1 MAITYAPPTAAHTKN
16 YAGIIAIARA
26 KLDELQDES
35 FLSTHPGVVG
45 SDNALYLDLVKEEFY
60 FDDFSVHGAVVF
72 DQGQVRAL
80 LVTLSELVDY
90 STKAHDMRKIIDAS
104 IANAIDRHYDTS
116 KCATATQYMVTRL
129 PEDLDITVLTGMLS
143 NYSSFGWASEFGA
156 VISVLTVLAKDRE
169 DARPLVRQALKGAH
183 AAMASY
189 SFDQPD
195 KVAKITRGL
204 DPDALLSLYDELS
217 DSPVV
222 HLVTNEAVRQL
233 ASDKFAPASWCDQ
246 LITRLLERGES
257 GVIRDTPWGQALHLS
272 ILKSELGISNLL
284 RRTFKLKF
292 KAESIV
298 RQSRHAAYMELWANP
313 GISVVTRRKG
323 DSSGYIARC
332 DVKTLASRR
341 PDLVELLAQ

>member
-1 MAITYAPPTAAHTKN
+1 MAITYAPTSAQTHT
-16 YAGIIAIARA
+16 YAGTIAIARA
-26 KLDELQDES
+26 KLDELSDEDY
-35 FLSTHPGVVG
+35 LVTRPGVLG
-45 SDNALYLDLVKEEFY
+45 TDNALYLDLIQEELY
-60 FDDFSVHGAVVF
+60 FGDFSVDGAVVF

-80 LVTLSELVDY
+80 MVPLAEMVDR
-90 STKAHDMRKIIDAS
+90 STKPHDLRQIIDAS
-104 IANAIDRHYDTS
+104 IANAIDRHYDTG
-116 KCATATQYMVTRL
+116 KCGTATQYMVTRL
-129 PEDLDITVLTGMLS
+129 PEDLDIEVLTGMLS

-169 DARPLVRQALKGAH
+169 DARPLVRKALKGAH

-204 DPDALLSLYDELS
+204 DPDALLSLYDDLS

-233 ASDKFAPASWCDQ
+233 ASDKFAPASWCGK
-246 LITRLLERGES
+246 LITRLLESGEKEI
-257 GVIRDTPWGQALHLS
+257 IRTTPWGQALHLS

-284 RRTFKLKF
+284 RRMLKLKF
-292 KAESIV
+292 RAESIA

-323 DSSGYIARC
+323 DPSDYIARC

-341 PDLVELLAQ
+341 PDLVELLAK

>member
-1 MAITYAPPTAAHTKN
+1 MAITYAPTAASTKT

-26 KLDELQDES
+26 KLDEMPDES

-45 SDNALYLDLVKEEFY
+45 SDNTLYLDLVKEEFY
-60 FDDFSVHGAVVF
+60 FGDFSVDGAVIF

-80 LVTLSELVDY
+80 LVTLSEMVDY

-116 KCATATQYMVTRL
+116 KCATATQHMVTRL

-143 NYSSFGWASEFGA
+143 NYSSFGWAAEFGT

-169 DARPLVRQALKGAH
+169 DVRPLVRQSLDGAPAAL
-183 AAMASY
+183 MSY
-189 SFDQPD
+189 SLDQPTQ
-195 KVAKITRGL
+195 VAKITRGL
-204 DPDALLSLYDELS
+204 DPDALLSLYDDLS

-233 ASDKFAPASWCDQ
+233 ASDKFAPASWCGK
-246 LITRLLERGES
+246 LITRLLESGEKEI
-257 GVIRDTPWGQALHLS
+257 IRTTPWGQALHLS

-284 RRTFKLKF
+284 RRMLKLKF
-292 KAESIV
+292 RAESIA

-323 DSSGYIARC
+323 DSSDYIARC

-341 PDLVELLAQ
+341 PDLVELLAK

>member
-1 MAITYAPPTAAHTKN
+1 MAITYAPTSAPIKT

-26 KLDELQDES
+26 KLDELPDES

-45 SDNALYLDLVKEEFY
+45 YDKTLYLELIQEELY
-60 FDDFSVHGAVVF
+60 FGDFSVDGAVVF

-80 LVTLSELVDY
+80 MVSLAEMVDR
-90 STKAHDMRKIIDAS
+90 STKPHDLRKIIDAS

-116 KCATATQYMVTRL
+116 KCDTATQYMVTRL
-129 PEDLDITVLTGMLS
+129 PEDLDIEVLTGMLS
-143 NYSSFGWASEFGA
+143 NYSSFGWASEFGT

-204 DPDALLSLYDELS
+204 EPDALLSLYDDLS

-233 ASDKFAPASWCDQ
+233 ASDKFAPTSWCDQ

-292 KAESIV
+292 KAESIAA
-298 RQSRHAAYMELWANP
+298 QSRHAAYMELWGNP
-313 GISVVTRRKG
+313 GICVESRRKA
-323 DSSGYIARC
+323 DKSDYIARC
-332 DVKTLASRR
+332 DVKTLALRR
-341 PDLVELLAQ
+341 PDLVELLAE

>member
-1 MAITYAPPTAAHTKN
+1 MAIIYAPTSAQTHTYAGT
-16 YAGIIAIARA
+16 IAIARA
-26 KLDELQDES
+26 KLDELSDEDY
-35 FLSTHPGVVG
+35 LVTRPGVLVT
-45 SDNALYLDLVKEEFY
+45 DNALYLDLIQEELY
-60 FDDFSVHGAVVF
+60 FGDFSVDGAVVF

-80 LVTLSELVDY
+80 MVPLAEMVDR
-90 STKAHDMRKIIDAS
+90 STKPHDLRQIIDAS
-104 IANAIDRHYDTS
+104 IANAIDRHYDTG
-116 KCATATQYMVTRL
+116 KCGTATQYMVTRL
-129 PEDLDITVLTGMLS
+129 PEDLDIEVLTGMLS

-169 DARPLVRQALKGAH
+169 DARPLVRKALKGAH

-204 DPDALLSLYDELS
+204 DPDALLSLYDDLS

-233 ASDKFAPASWCDQ
+233 ASDKFAPASWCGK
-246 LITRLLERGES
+246 LITRLLESGEKEI
-257 GVIRDTPWGQALHLS
+257 IRTTPWGQALHLS

-284 RRTFKLKF
+284 RRMLKLKF
-292 KAESIV
+292 RAESIA

-323 DSSGYIARC
+323 DPSDYIARC

-341 PDLVELLAQ
+341 PDLVELLAK

>member
-1 MAITYAPPTAAHTKN
+1 MAITHAPTAAQTHT
-16 YAGIIAIARA
+16 YAGTIAIARA
-26 KLDELQDES
+26 KLDELSDEDY
-35 FLSTHPGVVG
+35 LVTRPGVLG
-45 SDNALYLDLVKEEFY
+45 TDNALYLDLIQEELY
-60 FDDFSVHGAVVF
+60 FGDFSVDGAVVF
-72 DQGQVRAL
+72 DKGQVRAL
-80 LVTLSELVDY
+80 MVPLADMVDR
-90 STKAHDMRKIIDAS
+90 STKPHDLRQIIDAS
-104 IANAIDRHYDTS
+104 IANAIDQHYDTG
-116 KCATATQYMVTRL
+116 KCGTATRYMVTRL
-129 PEDLDITVLTGMLS
+129 PEDLDIEVLTGMLS
-143 NYSSFGWASEFGA
+143 NYSSFGWASEFGT

-204 DPDALLSLYDELS
+204 DPDALLSLYDDLS

-323 DSSGYIARC
+323 DSNDYIARC

-341 PDLVELLAQ
+341 PDLVELLAK

>member
-1 MAITYAPPTAAHTKN
+1 MAITYAPTSVPTKN

-60 FDDFSVHGAVVF
+60 FGDFSVHGAIVF
-72 DQGQVRAL
+72 VQGQVRAL

-90 STKAHDMRKIIDAS
+90 STKAHEMRKIIDAS

-129 PEDLDITVLTGMLS
+129 PEDLDIEVLTGMLS
-143 NYSSFGWASEFGA
+143 NYSSFGWAAEFGT

-169 DARPLVRQALKGAH
+169 DVRPLVRQSLDGAH
-183 AAMASY
+183 AALVSY
-189 SFDQPD
+189 SFDQPTQ
-195 KVAKITRGL
+195 VAKITRGL
-204 DPDALLSLYDELS
+204 DPDALLSLYDDVR
-217 DSPVV
+217 DSSVIN
-222 HLVTNEAVRQL
+222 LVTNEAVRQL
-233 ASDKFAPASWCDQ
+233 ASDSFPPAAWCDK
-246 LITRLLERGES
+246 LITRLLESGEKEI
-257 GVIRDTPWGQALHLS
+257 IRTTPWGQALHLS

-292 KAESIV
+292 KVESIV

-323 DSSGYIARC
+323 DSSDYIARC
-332 DVKTLASRR
+332 DVKTLASLR
-341 PDLVELLAQ
+341 PDLVELLAK